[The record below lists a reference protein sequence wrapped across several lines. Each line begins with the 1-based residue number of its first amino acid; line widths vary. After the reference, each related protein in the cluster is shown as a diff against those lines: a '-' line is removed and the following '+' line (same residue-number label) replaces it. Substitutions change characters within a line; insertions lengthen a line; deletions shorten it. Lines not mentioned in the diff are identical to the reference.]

1 MTKKIRIMLAAVLTL
16 GCAVTQGAVVN
27 PENDGT
33 VSLPYFEDFE
43 TEDHLDLLYV
53 IDANNDGR
61 SWYYSDIVFDIRNR
75 ASEERDADD
84 WLLLPPM
91 RLEAD
96 KSYRLEF
103 VARAVYNEYMERLEV
118 KLGAGAEP
126 DASAMTI
133 PLIPPTD
140 IQQRG
145 TMGVTITVPETG
157 IYRIGFHA
165 ISPKGAF
172 RLALDNISVESPKS
186 ALRPGI
192 PTGCWAEGTAPG
204 ELKAHVAFHVPDKT
218 VNGKALSDIDRIT
231 LWVNGENLFEEESPV
246 PGRLIETTVDT
257 RQGINTF
264 RVAASNAEGEGEP
277 VEFTLFTG
285 DDTPMPPTDVR
296 MEVRDGKAY
305 LTWTA
310 PTEGENGGFIDPA
323 MLTYEIQRRSDFSY
337 VESSFAG
344 TEYVDVLPDNI
355 NSRPRQ
361 LFYCVRAISAGG
373 KSLDSGDSNRFITGD
388 AVTVP
393 FRESFANANYD
404 DDHWW
409 HSIND
414 GERWNLTGSL
424 VYDNDGGA
432 AKFAPANMGE
442 NSLFYTSRIDLRD
455 TTNPL
460 VTFYYWHVK
469 NSDMRLEL
477 QVSRENGEF
486 KTLRTFDFSDN
497 QDVTGWKKAAV
508 LLRDYT
514 DAEYVLVG
522 WKATAGGIQT
532 VTAFDAVEI
541 CDVASADL
549 SVAVSAPSAAAEN
562 QPVML
567 EATVANVGATDARG
581 FKVRLTHESLGLI
594 EEREFPLLEVGMEKV
609 VEFNFPFQ
617 PTPGF
622 RNGAYVVSVEW
633 NEDINYS
640 NDSQRVVIEVRPGRL
655 PKPETLSGVRSD
667 NDVVLSWK
675 EPSLSG
681 PVTDDMEDYEPFLI
695 SDFGEWITIDRD
707 RQLTYRIVE
716 AQLDETGEQ
725 ISYVTLEYPNAG
737 MPMAFQVFNPTE
749 AGSSYPEGM
758 CRSGNQVLASFA
770 AVKEH
775 NDDWLI
781 SPELSGEAQT
791 VSFWARSGGD
801 EMWGQEKIE
810 VYCSE
815 RLQTPENF
823 TQLLGVT
830 SIPNGEWK
838 EITVDVP
845 EGARHFAIRCV
856 SEIVMSL
863 FVDDITY
870 TPKPADAHLVGYN
883 IYRDNVCLNTVPVND
898 RTYADF
904 DVPENAVYTVRA
916 VYEEGESLSSNP
928 VALAEMEQGAVGD
941 VAEGRFLIRT
951 CPGIIEVKSASSTF
965 VSVYDLTGIAV
976 GSGDCTETQTFSVSP
991 GIYIVRIGEKSIKVA
1006 VP

>member
-1 MTKKIRIMLAAVLTL
+1 MTKKIRTVLATILATGYVFSQ
-16 GCAVTQGAVVN
+16 AAVVN
-27 PENDGT
+27 QGNDGT

-75 ASEERDADD
+75 ASEECDADD

-91 RLEAD
+91 KLEAD

-126 DASAMTI
+126 DASVMTTT
-133 PLIPPTD
+133 LIPPTD
-140 IQQRG
+140 IQQRR
-145 TMGVTITVPETG
+145 TMGVTVTVPETG

-172 RLALDNISVESPKS
+172 RLALDDISVESPKS

-192 PTGCWAEGTAPG
+192 PDGFTAVSTAPG
-204 ELKAHVAFHVPDKT
+204 ELKARVTFRVPDKT
-218 VNGKALSDIDRIT
+218 VNGKPLSDIDRIT
-231 LWVNGENLFEEESPV
+231 LRVNGEDKFEEESPE
-246 PGRLIETTVDT
+246 PGKLIETTVDT

-264 RVAASNAEGEGEP
+264 RVAASNADGEGEP
-277 VEFTLFTG
+277 VELTLFAG

-305 LTWTA
+305 LTWSA

-323 MLTYEIQRRSDFSY
+323 TLTYEIQRRSDFSY

-344 TEYVDVLPDNI
+344 TEYVDILPDNI

-361 LFYCVRAISAGG
+361 LFYCIRAISAAG
-373 KSLDSGDSNRFITGD
+373 KSLDSGDSNRYITGD
-388 AVTVP
+388 AVSVP
-393 FRESFANANYD
+393 FRESFVNCNYD

-409 HSIND
+409 HSINE
-414 GERWNLTGSL
+414 GERWNLSESL

-442 NSLFYTSRIDLRD
+442 NSLFYTSRIDLRG
-455 TTNPL
+455 TSNPL

-477 QVSRENGEF
+477 QASRENGEF

-508 LLRDYT
+508 LLSDYT
-514 DAEYVLVG
+514 DADYVLVG

-549 SVAVSAPSAAAEN
+549 SVDVSAPSAAAEN
-562 QPVML
+562 QPVMVT
-567 EATVANVGATDARG
+567 ATVANAGATDAHG
-581 FKVRLTHESLGLI
+581 FKVKLTHESLGLVEEI
-594 EEREFPLLEVGMEKV
+594 ECPLLEVGMEKV

-633 NEDINYS
+633 DEDINYS
-640 NDSQRVVIEVRPGRL
+640 NDSRRFVIEVRPGRL
-655 PKPETLSGVRSD
+655 PNPEALTGIRTDHEVA
-667 NDVVLSWK
+667 LSWN

-681 PVTDDMEDYEPFLI
+681 PITDDMEDYEPFLI

-707 RQLTYRIVE
+707 RQQTYRIVE

-725 ISYVTLEYPNAG
+725 LSYITLEYPNAG
-737 MPMAFQVFNPTE
+737 TPMAFQVFNPTE
-749 AGSSYPEGM
+749 AGSSYAEGM

-801 EMWGQEKIE
+801 EIWGQEKIE

-815 RLQTPENF
+815 RLQAPEDF
-823 TQLLGVT
+823 TMLLGET
-830 SIPNGEWK
+830 SIPNGEWT
-838 EITVDVP
+838 EITVDIP
-845 EGARHFAIRCV
+845 ENARHFAIRCV

-870 TPKPADAHLVGYN
+870 TPKPAEARLVGYN
-883 IYRDNVCLNTVPVND
+883 IYRDNVRLNEEPVIENSYED
-898 RTYADF
+898 V

-916 VYEEGESLSSNP
+916 VYDEGESLSSNS
-928 VALAEMEQGAVGD
+928 VSLAEMEEGSVGEISGETFF
-941 VAEGRFLIRT
+941 VRT
-951 CPGIIEVKSASSTF
+951 RSGVIEIASAATAM
-965 VSVYDLTGIAV
+965 VTVYDLTGSAV
-976 GSGDCTETQTFSVSP
+976 RSGDCTGTRSFTVAP
-991 GIYIVRIGEKSIKVA
+991 GIYIVRVGDKSVKVT